1 VKEKIATIYQNK
13 PLSLILLTGLFF
25 RMLAVVFAK
34 GYGWHDDQFLIIEIA
49 QSWVDGIDFY
59 GWLPSA
65 DGTNVPEGFSF
76 FYVGIHYVLL
86 WTMDHLGMTDPQFKM
101 LIVRFL
107 HALWSML
114 IIYFGY
120 KATLILSNKHT
131 ANRVGWLLSIFWIF
145 PFISVRNLVEYTS
158 IPFLMVGFWMVVVAL
173 KNKKPNLWWI
183 LAGILMGMAFN
194 VRFQTLMIP
203 GGIGLALLFR
213 KEWRATW
220 WLAMGTLFSM
230 VLVQG
235 SIDYLVWGKPMVQFI
250 GYVDYNM
257 HHAADYVVS
266 PWYTYLLFL
275 AGILIPPVSLFIL
288 AGYLK
293 TWKHLLILFI
303 PITIFLVF
311 HSYYPN
317 KQERFVVTI
326 MPFLMMAGVIGWMQ
340 WEEKWKQKISIT
352 KWIRGSWVF
361 FWVLNIILLIP
372 VTVMYSKKARVE
384 SMVYLSRYDNIQ
396 HFLIEDI
403 KHSGGQFPPQYY
415 LKHWIHYDKHMGKDS
430 LSDYRTKLQQGA
442 PAPDFILFYQQDKL
456 QARVDSMKT
465 IFPQLEYETT
475 IEPGFMDKVL
485 FWLNPIN
492 DNQVITIYRN
502 KATIPNAIHH

>member
-1 VKEKIATIYQNK
+1 MLATI
-13 PLSLILLTGLFF
+13 
-25 RMLAVVFAK
+25 FAK
-34 GYGWHDDQFLIIEIA
+34 GYGWHDDQFLVIEIA

-101 LIVRFL
+101 LIVRLL
-107 HALWSML
+107 HAIWSLL

-120 KATLILSNKHT
+120 KATLELSNKQT

-145 PFISVRNLVEYTS
+145 PFMSVRNLVEYTS
-158 IPFLMVGFWMVVVAL
+158 VPFLMAGFWMVVLAL
-173 KNKKPNLWWI
+173 KNQKSGRCWM

-194 VRFQTLMIP
+194 IRFQTLIIP

-220 WLAMGTLFSM
+220 WLATGTLVSM
-230 VLVQG
+230 ILIQG
-235 SIDYLVWGKPMVQFI
+235 SIDYLVWGKPFVQFI

-257 HHAADYVVS
+257 HHAANYVVS

-275 AGILIPPVSLFIL
+275 AGIFIPPVSLFIL

-293 TWKHLLILFI
+293 TWKQLLLLFI

-326 MPFLMMAGVIGWMQ
+326 MPFLIIAGVIGWMQ
-340 WEEKWKQKISIT
+340 WEEAWKQRVVRT
-352 KWIRGSWVF
+352 KWIKGSWIF
-361 FWVLNIILLIP
+361 FWVMNFILLIP
-372 VTVMYSKKARVE
+372 ITLMYSKKARVE
-384 SMVYLSRYDNIQ
+384 SMDYLSKYDNIQ
-396 HFLIEDI
+396 HFLIEDVNQSI
-403 KHSGGQFPPQYY
+403 LRFPPQYY
-415 LKHWIHYDKHMGKDS
+415 LKHWIRYDTFMREDS
-430 LSDYRTKLQQGA
+430 LTGYRNRLSRGA
-442 PAPDFILFYQQDKL
+442 PVPDFILFYQPDKL
-456 QARVDSMKT
+456 QSRIDSMKT
-465 IFPQLEYETT
+465 IFPYLEYETT

-492 DNQVITIYRN
+492 DNQIITIYRN
-502 KATIPNAIHH
+502 KATIPNAIND